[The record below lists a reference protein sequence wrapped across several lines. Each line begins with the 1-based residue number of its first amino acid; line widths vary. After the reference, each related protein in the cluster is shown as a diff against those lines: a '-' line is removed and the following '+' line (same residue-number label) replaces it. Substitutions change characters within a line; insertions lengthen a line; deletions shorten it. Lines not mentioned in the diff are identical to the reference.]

1 MELERKARP
10 ARLRIALQDAARHLA
25 RAALNELFNQGK
37 IIRHISRLLE
47 INRRD
52 DPLAKRFAHARIEHA
67 RACAIITISTKSERV
82 AHAMFRTSRERYL
95 RAPVHHDV
103 VVNFAICGNFNE
115 RDSTPAPSFAWFD
128 PRTGTTVIERLKVC
142 KIAKL
147 ARALHEAEALRIVVN
162 ERTDL
167 QRLGIGQRT
176 PQRFPSA
183 VHHQKPIGVV
193 HRRAEIRE
201 TIAIGLVKLEHRSK
215 RRDANIFQLAT
226 REKRSADTHLK
237 RCAVGDF
244 KAVRPRQARPIK

>member
-25 RAALNELFNQGK
+25 RAALNELFNQRK

-67 RACAIITISTKSERV
+67 RTCAIITISTKSERV
-82 AHAMFRTSRERYL
+82 AHAMFRTSRERHL

-115 RDSTPAPSFAWFD
+115 RDSAPAPSFARFD
-128 PRTGTTVIERLKVC
+128 PRTGTPVIECLKIGE
-142 KIAKL
+142 IAEL

-162 ERTDL
+162 ERADL

-193 HRRAEIRE
+193 HRRAKIGKA
-201 TIAIGLVKLEHRSK
+201 IAIGLVELEHRRE
-215 RRDANIFQLAT
+215 RRDANIFQFTT
-226 REKRSADTHLK
+226 REKRRTDLH
-237 RCAVGDF
+237 F
-244 KAVRPRQARPIK
+244 